1 MSETI
6 YFPRYWIK
14 SLQST
19 KTIVF
24 AFFNRIF
31 AVLQILKAQWS
42 DSMLQILVI
51 FNYLLIKEMTDLN
64 YFVSKETTV
73 QTWRT
78 QWKILYP

>member
-1 MSETI
+1 M
-6 YFPRYWIK
+6 
-14 SLQST
+14 
-19 KTIVF
+19 
-24 AFFNRIF
+24 
-31 AVLQILKAQWS
+31 S